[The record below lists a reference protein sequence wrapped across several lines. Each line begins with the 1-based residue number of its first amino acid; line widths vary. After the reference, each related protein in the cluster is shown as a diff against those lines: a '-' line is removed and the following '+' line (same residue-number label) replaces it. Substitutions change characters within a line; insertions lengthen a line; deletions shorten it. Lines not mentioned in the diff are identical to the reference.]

1 MNIGTEVKRMTV
13 DKGNTDVIC
22 NHPRWHKLVRG
33 SAALPQTIVLNR
45 SGVRSV
51 P

>member
-1 MNIGTEVKRMTV
+1 MNISTEVKRMTV
-13 DKGNTDVIC
+13 DKGNVDAIC
-22 NHPRWHKLVRG
+22 KHPRRHKLVRG
-33 SAALPQTIVLNR
+33 SAALPQPIVLNR